1 MTRDLCGF
9 ERALGSDER
18 VAAATYIARAMEE
31 RGLSVSTGRFAYT
44 NCYFD
49 PPLSL
54 SSNIIGVREGL
65 TDQIVVVCAHYEI
78 VVVCAHY
85 DTVSGTPGADD
96 NAAGVATM
104 LEVARL
110 LKATPLNRTV
120 YFIAFGGE
128 VAGRQP

>member
-65 TDQIVVVCAHYEI
+65 TDQIVVVCAHY
-78 VVVCAHY
+78 